1 MPHVDPGELKYQ
13 ATILI
18 PQRSIDANG
27 HYVTTDLRLSV
38 RCGVRAAKGDE
49 QVIDD
54 SARRV
59 ERLQFIIRYRHGIN
73 SDCAIEWHGQ
83 RYEITYVDPA
93 PWAGSYMRIRA
104 ESVDAPVGAAH

>member
-1 MPHVDPGELKYQ
+1 MDPGELRYQ
-13 ATILI
+13 ATRLI

-27 HYVTTDLRLSV
+27 HYVTTDQRVTV
-38 RCGVRAAKGDE
+38 RCGVRAAKGED

-59 ERLQFIIRYRHGIN
+59 ERLQFIVRFRSDVN
-73 SDCAIEWHGQ
+73 SDCAIEWRGQ
-83 RYEITYVDPA
+83 RYEITFVDPA

-104 ESVDAPVGAAH
+104 ESVDAPVGS

>member
-1 MPHVDPGELKYQ
+1 MPHVDPGELRYR

-27 HYVTTDLRLSV
+27 HYVTTDQRVTV

-59 ERLQFIIRYRHGIN
+59 ERLQFIVRYRTDVN
-73 SDCAIEWHGQ
+73 SDCAIEWRGQ
-83 RYEITYVDPA
+83 RYEITFVDPA

-104 ESVDAPVGAAH
+104 ESVDAPVGS